1 MSLKH
6 IVILLL
12 GAGMIAGCSSVPK
25 DSTRD
30 EISRYSHKS
39 GFAIPQGILENDPS
53 FVRKRLYSQY
63 QEWRGTRYR
72 LGGTDHTGVDCSA
85 LVRIIFKEEFGFT
98 LPRTALSQAE
108 FGEKIS
114 RNELMPGDLVFFKTG
129 GRSWHVGIYL
139 DSKKFLHASSS
150 QGVTISSLDNTYWKS
165 RYWKSIRI

>member
-25 DSTRD
+25 NSTD
-30 EISRYSHKS
+30 QEVSYNSHQS
-39 GFAIPQGILENDPS
+39 GFATPRGILENDPY
-53 FVRKRLYSQY
+53 FVRNRLYSQY

-72 LGGTDHTGVDCSA
+72 LGGTDHTGIDCSA
-85 LVRIIFKEEFGFT
+85 LVRAIFKEGFGYT

-129 GRSWHVGIYL
+129 YRSWHVGIYL
-139 DSKKFLHASSS
+139 EDKKFMHASSS
-150 QGVTISSLDNTYWKS
+150 KGVTISSLNNVYWKS
-165 RYWKSIRI
+165 KYWKSVRI

>member
-25 DSTRD
+25 DSVRD
-30 EISRYSHKS
+30 EISRHSHQS
-39 GFAIPQGILENDPS
+39 GFATPRGILENDPH
-53 FVRKRLYSQY
+53 FVRNRLYSQY

-72 LGGTDHTGVDCSA
+72 LGGTDHTGIDCSA
-85 LVRIIFKEEFGFT
+85 LVRTIFKEEFGYT
-98 LPRTALSQAE
+98 LPRTTLSQAE

-114 RNELMPGDLVFFKTG
+114 RNELIAGDLVFFKTG

-139 DSKKFLHASSS
+139 DSKKFMHASSS
-150 QGVTISSLDNTYWKS
+150 RGVTISSLDNSYWKAK
-165 RYWKSIRI
+165 YWKSIRI